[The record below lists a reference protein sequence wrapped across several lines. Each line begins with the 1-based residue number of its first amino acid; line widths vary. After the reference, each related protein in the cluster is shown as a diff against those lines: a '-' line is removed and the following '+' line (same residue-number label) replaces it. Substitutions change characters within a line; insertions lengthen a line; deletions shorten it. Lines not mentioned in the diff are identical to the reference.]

1 MRRLLMTMTLV
12 ALLAPWTCW
21 AQGGTGLGIIVGE
34 PTGLSLKSW
43 VGGNSALDLG
53 LAWSFS
59 HDGNMHVHGDYL
71 AHNFNLFDLD
81 SGALPLYYG
90 IGARVLF
97 TENDA
102 RVGLRVPVGLAY
114 IFSGSRA
121 DLFVELAPLLDL
133 TPDTE
138 FNLNGAAGLRYF
150 FQ

>member
-1 MRRLLMTMTLV
+1 MRRLILVVALV
-12 ALLAPWTCW
+12 AVISPWTCW

-34 PTGLSLKSW
+34 PTGLSLKTW

-53 LAWSFS
+53 VAWSFAD
-59 HDGNMHVHGDYL
+59 DGNMHVHGDYL
-71 AHNFNLFDLD
+71 FHNFNLFDLD

-97 TENDA
+97 NEDDA
-102 RVGLRVPVGLAY
+102 RVGLRLPIGLAY
-114 IFSGSRA
+114 IFSGSHA

-133 TPDTE
+133 TPETD

-150 FQ
+150 FH